1 MERYSQQRAPM
12 PVPDKQPPT
21 AIQIERQV
29 ERFLAE
35 RIPAGWSLQAR
46 RNEALAGR
54 YQVDLLAEIASPAGE
69 TAVLAVEIKRNLEP
83 RDVLHAVEQISEDH
97 GQRIAS
103 CRACRGGRLPRP
115 SCPCPAL

>member
-1 MERYSQQRAPM
+1 M

-54 YQVDLLAEIASPAGE
+54 YQVDLLAEIASHASATITRHPDGDSRRAPRCGRRGKMHDARLIATAGRADEVTHADADE
-69 TAVLAVEIKRNLEP
+69 TRDSRRTDP
-83 RDVLHAVEQISEDH
+83 RRAPH
-97 GQRIAS
+97 QR
-103 CRACRGGRLPRP
+103 
-115 SCPCPAL
+115 